1 MFRVP
6 FRPACRSFAWW
17 LMSSMGCRARC
28 ALPSISRPA
37 TANDMRRVVRWCC
50 LAGLTLAAV
59 AFASQ
64 ALAAGPGSL
73 DTTIGASG
81 GKDSTPAGVVVFRW
95 APAANWPR
103 SWRCR
108 TPARLFSSGRSPAV
122 VNGMAIDKNGQI
134 VLVGS
139 TSGNGKRSNI
149 VVARWCR
156 NGGLDTSFG
165 ADGGKDSTPD
175 GVMSL
180 DLGESS
186 DETRAVVIQADGK
199 IVDRQQQGPVK
210 QPDRCPTQHQ
220 RQPGL
225 QLRQ

>member
-1 MFRVP
+1 
-6 FRPACRSFAWW
+6 
-17 LMSSMGCRARC
+17 
-28 ALPSISRPA
+28 
-37 TANDMRRVVRWCC
+37 
-50 LAGLTLAAV
+50 
-59 AFASQ
+59 
-64 ALAAGPGSL
+64 
-73 DTTIGASG
+73 
-81 GKDSTPAGVVVFRW
+81 
-95 APAANWPR
+95 
-103 SWRCR
+103 
-108 TPARLFSSGRSPAV
+108 
-122 VNGMAIDKNGQI
+122 MAIDKNGQI